1 MEKLIW
7 IKKQGSQYAMTTAND
22 GEVGRLLHATNWEG
36 MKNRLSALGFSGA
49 SIQATEQKFAAGET
63 VVMLTIV

>member
-1 MEKLIW
+1 MEKTIW
-7 IKKQGSQYAMTTAND
+7 IKKQGGQYAMTTANA

-36 MKNRLSALGFSGA
+36 MKNRLAVLGFSAA
-49 SIQATEQKFAAGET
+49 SIQATEQKFEAGET